1 MSLIKTKSILKQN
14 IPISNNSWF
23 SKFENNANANT
34 NPPNSPRIN
43 NLFNGFRK
51 QPQSENEQPIVNT
64 ELDAKELKRVRFPV
78 TALTK
83 EYLFMKEDPI
93 TEKKT
98 PLAIEP
104 INIQTLAQ
112 LLSLYELVCR
122 NKQVQ
127 TIDLLVSTLVV
138 NISIHS
144 LVSWLLIALSK

>member
-1 MSLIKTKSILKQN
+1 MSLIKQPTKSILKQN
-14 IPISNNSWF
+14 NSSTNNSWF
-23 SKFENNANANT
+23 SKFETNT
-34 NPPNSPRIN
+34 TINTTPPISPRIN

-51 QPQSENEQPIVNT
+51 QPQSENEQATVST

-93 TEKKT
+93 IERKS

-138 NISIHS
+138 IIIFYHVFTSY
-144 LVSWLLIALSK
+144 